1 MKPNPASPP
10 TSPPVALHDRAMED
24 LRYIR
29 RTMEQ
34 AGSFTAVPG
43 WGGVVMGITAVAA
56 AWLAHQ
62 QPTDTRWLAVW
73 LAEALVAVAVAAWS
87 IVRKARRAKLS
98 LLRGA
103 GRKFAMSFLPPV
115 VAGAALTGALYRVGD
130 FATIPAM
137 WLLLYGAGVVTA
149 GTFSVRI
156 VPVMGLCFM
165 VSGVAAL
172 LSPMAWRDAYLAV
185 GFGGLHMLFGA
196 LIARRHGG

>member
-1 MKPNPASPP
+1 MKPHPAPRP
-10 TSPPVALHDRAMED
+10 TSPSVALHDRAMED

-43 WGGVVMGITAVAA
+43 WGGVAMGLTALLA
-56 AWLAHQ
+56 AWLAHG
-62 QPTDTRWLAVW
+62 QPDEGRWLAVW
-73 LAEALVAVAVAAWS
+73 LIEALVAVAIAAWS
-87 IVRKARRAKLS
+87 VVRKAKRVKLP
-98 LLRGA
+98 LLSGA
-103 GRKFAMSFLPPV
+103 GRKFVLSFLPPV
-115 VAGAALTGALYRVGD
+115 VAGAALTGALYRAED
-130 FATIPAM
+130 IATIPAM

-165 VSGVAAL
+165 LAGVAAL
-172 LSPMAWRDAYLAV
+172 LSPAAWGDAYLAA
-185 GFGGLHMLFGA
+185 GFGALHMVFGA

>member
-1 MKPNPASPP
+1 
-10 TSPPVALHDRAMED
+10 
-24 LRYIR
+24 
-29 RTMEQ
+29 
-34 AGSFTAVPG
+34 
-43 WGGVVMGITAVAA
+43 
-56 AWLAHQ
+56 
-62 QPTDTRWLAVW
+62 
-73 LAEALVAVAVAAWS
+73 LVAVAVAAWS

-103 GRKFAMSFLPPV
+103 GRKFGMSFLPPA

-196 LIARRHGG
+196 LIARRHGGGPAPGHP